1 MQGTHGGAYLGI
13 LGGMGPVASAEFL
26 KTVYEQNLGAREQTA
41 PRVVMLSDPSFPDRT
56 EALLAGRDEEVL
68 RPLTDALRRLS
79 DMGATRLVV
88 CCVTAHHLLPR
99 LPPDLRARVVSLLDV
114 VFDRLEQTRG
124 RHLLVCSSGSRR
136 AGIFERHERWPAA
149 APYVVLP
156 DEADQEVIH
165 RDLIYPMKT
174 DPDVSKR
181 APLLRSLLKRYGVS
195 SFIAGCTE
203 VHMLAKRPE
212 FSDGRSGVNC
222 IDPLAIIAR
231 GLQGETL

>member
-1 MQGTHGGAYLGI
+1 MQALRGGDCLGI
-13 LGGMGPVASAEFL
+13 LGGMGPLASAEFL
-26 KTVYEQNLGAREQTA
+26 KTVYESNLGEREQTA

-68 RPLTDALRRLS
+68 RPLVGALRLLC
-79 DMGATRLVV
+79 DMGATRLVI

-99 LPPDLRARVVSLLDV
+99 LPADLRARVVSLLDV
-114 VFDRLEQTRG
+114 IFDRLEQTRG
-124 RHLLVCSSGSRR
+124 RHLLVCSSGTRL
-136 AGIFERHERWPAA
+136 GGLFERHERWPAA
-149 APYVVLP
+149 APHVVLP
-156 DEADQEVIH
+156 DEADQQVIH

-174 DPDVSKR
+174 DPDVSKQV
-181 APLLRSLLKRYGVS
+181 PLLGSLLKRYGVG

-212 FSDGRSGVNC
+212 LSAGRAGVDC

-231 GLQGETL
+231 GLQGETV